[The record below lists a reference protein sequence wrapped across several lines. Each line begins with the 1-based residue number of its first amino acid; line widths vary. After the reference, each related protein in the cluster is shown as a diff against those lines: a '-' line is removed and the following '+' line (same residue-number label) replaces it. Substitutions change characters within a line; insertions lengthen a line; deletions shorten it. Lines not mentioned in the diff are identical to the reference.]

1 MPQHQGGLAD
11 CSMQVSIQLFL
22 DGSGQLLFRNLT
34 LLGAASKAH
43 YDMYGPSAS
52 LLLTETVV
60 VCRGTAAAVPPGVG
74 PPQRSVLGIPANTTQ
89 VKLCGSDMHLAT
101 SLANA
106 DTAHTLV

>member
-43 YDMYGPSAS
+43 YDMYGPSVS
-52 LLLTETVV
+52 LLLTDTVV
-60 VCRGTAAAVPPGVG
+60 ICRGTVAAVPPVG
-74 PPQRSVLGIPANTTQ
+74 PPQGSVLGVPANTTQ

-101 SLANA
+101 SPANA
-106 DTAHTLV
+106 DTAHSLV